1 MKKLSSSSYIQNP
14 ETVTQNPD
22 RYGYDPKEIELIIQL
37 VDLMCLGIEDSK
49 LPVS

>member
-1 MKKLSSSSYIQNP
+1 MKKPFTSLYMQNP

-22 RYGYDPKEIELIIQL
+22 KFGYDPKEIELIIQL